1 MAAMAERQEMRA
13 CARPAAVDLPAVR
26 WFCFGECPADDEDK
40 WAAVRDVAQAL
51 GVSDRALQQWIAP
64 ARNLRDHDVSDS
76 LRLVPCADLPT
87 ELRTRRGRTM
97 ISAAAVDEYVRTV
110 HRKHG
115 QKRRAAL
122 SADEVRALLPLR
134 VPRVSIDTLHVYF
147 DEGAPVPRERLV
159 SEWLEPLAAQL
170 GYALVP
176 LAAVAPDSAA
186 ETPINVCTVKRK
198 KQSAQT

>member
-1 MAAMAERQEMRA
+1 MAAWQEMRA

-26 WFCFGECPADDEDK
+26 WFCFGECPDDEDK

-97 ISAAAVDEYVRTV
+97 ISAAAVDEYMHTV

-134 VPRVSIDTLHVYF
+134 VPRVSIDALHVYF
-147 DEGAPVPRERLV
+147 DEGAPVPRDRLV

-176 LAAVAPDSAA
+176 LAAVAPASAA
-186 ETPINVCTVKRK
+186 PPINVCVVKRK
-198 KQSAQT
+198 RPTAP